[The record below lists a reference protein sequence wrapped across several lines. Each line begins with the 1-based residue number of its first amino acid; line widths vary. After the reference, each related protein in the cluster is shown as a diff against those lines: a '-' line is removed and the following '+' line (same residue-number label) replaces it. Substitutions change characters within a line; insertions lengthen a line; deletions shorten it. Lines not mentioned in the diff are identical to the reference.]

1 MHGKWTTYDSKH
13 EITRKFTLAFAGA
26 ALTKTTHKQDYS
38 QCMQAKCRTTPE
50 LLQRISAK
58 SVINQPVSP
67 RNPQHCVSGT
77 GNNGQGVPIASV

>member
-38 QCMQAKCRTTPE
+38 QCMQAKCRTTP
-50 LLQRISAK
+50 
-58 SVINQPVSP
+58 
-67 RNPQHCVSGT
+67 
-77 GNNGQGVPIASV
+77 